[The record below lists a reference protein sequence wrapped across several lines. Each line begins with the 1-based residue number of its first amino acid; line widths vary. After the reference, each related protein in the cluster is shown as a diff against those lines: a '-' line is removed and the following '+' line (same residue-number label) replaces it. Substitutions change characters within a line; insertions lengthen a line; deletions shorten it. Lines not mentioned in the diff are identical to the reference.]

1 MDIKNHFNSQKRKLE
16 RSEAKAANKAAQ
28 PTLTCGRQAPAA
40 MVRPHAELHL
50 SGRAQAG
57 V

>member
-28 PTLTCGRQAPAA
+28 PTLTCRRQAPAA
-40 MVRPHAELHL
+40 VVRPHAELHL